1 MVFDRKIALF
11 DVEAAD
17 RDEALRLLADEFVKA
32 DVVREDF
39 LDGLMNREAVF
50 PTGLILDNMGVA
62 IPHTDPEYVKQ
73 TQLGFM
79 RLANPV
85 TFQFMGDPSVDVE
98 VNMIF
103 MMAIK
108 ESHGQ
113 VEMLSKL
120 MDLFGDND
128 LMEQFREVKD
138 FDSFF
143 KLIEEKGLDI

>member
-1 MVFDRKIALF
+1 
-11 DVEAAD
+11 
-17 RDEALRLLADEFVKA
+17 
-32 DVVREDF
+32 
-39 LDGLMNREAVF
+39 
-50 PTGLILDNMGVA
+50 
-62 IPHTDPEYVKQ
+62 
-73 TQLGFM
+73 
-79 RLANPV
+79 
-85 TFQFMGDPSVDVE
+85 
-98 VNMIF
+98 
-103 MMAIK
+103 MAIK